1 MLQVIYIPGLSD
13 KRVTFQ
19 RLAVKLWRIWGVQ
32 PQLFH
37 VRWGDGESFDTKFV
51 RLLTVI
57 DEAAQRGSVALV
69 GSSAGATAVITA
81 MAARPHE
88 VRAAVCI
95 AGKINNPQTV
105 NEGYKQ
111 LAPAFWQAVQR
122 TPEAL
127 NELSSMQRSTILSLQ
142 AMVDLIVP
150 RQDSIVPG
158 AENRPVW
165 TSGHAFTIGW
175 QLVVGAPFFL
185 HFLKVKAT
193 TSSHQN

>member
-1 MLQVIYIPGLSD
+1 MLQVIYIPGLGD

-19 RLAVKLWRIWGVQ
+19 KLAVKLWRIWGVQ
-32 PQLFH
+32 SQLFH
-37 VRWGDGESFDTKFV
+37 VRWGDGEAFDAKFA

-57 DEAAQRGSVALV
+57 DRAAKKGPVALV

-81 MAARPHE
+81 MAARPQ
-88 VRAAVCI
+88 VVKAAVCI

-105 NEGYKQ
+105 HEGYKQ
-111 LAPAFWQAVQR
+111 QAPAFWQAVQR

-127 NELSSMQRSTILSLQ
+127 DELSARQRSTILSLQ

-150 RQDSIVPG
+150 RQDSIVPS

-185 HFLKVKAT
+185 HFLKTKIT
-193 TSSHQN
+193 TDSFRS